1 MKKKATLKKE
11 SAARGSRERSA
22 RRLVG
27 VFVRRS
33 ETEARQQRK
42 KERKKHPLSQQHLAF
57 GGSCCDTKT
66 PSVGFHLGFSSEA
79 RPDFSRNSSGHRFF
93 FFRWSQRYWRRRIQ
107 FQLVFFVSRRSEIS
121 ERSFNFL
128 FFGLRTF
135 LIRFF
140 LAKKRRMNRSQGKQ
154 RAFLLYRTQRLEV
167 KDLHCYRILICSHAA
182 VSQGN

>member
-1 MKKKATLKKE
+1 MTTHCSILQHHVLDAGGGGGGSCTCHCLEEEEVRRDIKKKATLKKE

-93 FFRWSQRYWRRRIQ
+93 GEAKDIEEGGS
-107 FQLVFFVSRRSEIS
+107 
-121 ERSFNFL
+121 SFN
-128 FFGLRTF
+128 
-135 LIRFF
+135 
-140 LAKKRRMNRSQGKQ
+140 
-154 RAFLLYRTQRLEV
+154 
-167 KDLHCYRILICSHAA
+167 
-182 VSQGN
+182 